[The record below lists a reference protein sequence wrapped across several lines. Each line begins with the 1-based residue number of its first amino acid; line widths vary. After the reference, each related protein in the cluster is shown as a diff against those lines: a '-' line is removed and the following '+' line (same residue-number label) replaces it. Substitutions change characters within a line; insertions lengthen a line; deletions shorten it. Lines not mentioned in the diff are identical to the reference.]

1 MRGRKRVHGR
11 RKWKRK
17 IKRETGI
24 EIGNLRRE
32 RMGGMGRTDAREGR
46 ENRRREREI
55 AKKNNF
61 S

>member
-1 MRGRKRVHGR
+1 MEEEDN
-11 RKWKRK
+11 
-17 IKRETGI
+17 REMGI

-32 RMGGMGRTDAREGR
+32 RMGGMGRTDVREGR